1 MYASENYDIKSPM
14 NISALTVNGVIA
26 VGKKAL
32 TKSMTLNVI
41 SLYNI
46 HFGQNKKDLSFFYLV
61 YIKCFKEKL
70 VHPTIMLRCRHSSRN
85 KCKIWPLMFSLNNNC
100 IIGDSIFVP
109 QNNLNTLPWSLF
121 QYDCTLQEGRFSL
134 QL

>member
-1 MYASENYDIKSPM
+1 MNLIKLIHSANENYEIKSST

-32 TKSMTLNVI
+32 TKSMTVNVI

-85 KCKIWPLMFSLNNNC
+85 VKF
-100 IIGDSIFVP
+100 DSECF
-109 QNNLNTLPWSLF
+109 L
-121 QYDCTLQEGRFSL
+121 
-134 QL
+134 

>member
-1 MYASENYDIKSPM
+1 MNLIKLIHSANENYKIKSSM

-32 TKSMTLNVI
+32 TKSQTVNVI

-61 YIKCFKEKL
+61 YIKCFKEK
-70 VHPTIMLRCRHSSRN
+70 
-85 KCKIWPLMFSLNNNC
+85 
-100 IIGDSIFVP
+100 
-109 QNNLNTLPWSLF
+109 
-121 QYDCTLQEGRFSL
+121 
-134 QL
+134 

>member
-32 TKSMTLNVI
+32 TKSMTVNVI

-61 YIKCFKEKL
+61 YIKCFKEK
-70 VHPTIMLRCRHSSRN
+70 
-85 KCKIWPLMFSLNNNC
+85 
-100 IIGDSIFVP
+100 
-109 QNNLNTLPWSLF
+109 
-121 QYDCTLQEGRFSL
+121 
-134 QL
+134 